1 MPKHYIDLL
10 EILNAHADQL
20 NRGATNRIQY
30 PRIPPDQRQELVGL
44 FDLAEQ
50 AKEALTPVSP
60 SPDYRQRLAHNL
72 TSMVERRTGEG
83 IRITLRSPG
92 REWLAGAAI
101 GSAMAVLGGAAYL
114 IRTHGRARSQRAS
127 QAGS

>member
-1 MPKHYIDLL
+1 MAGHHRDLL
-10 EILNAHADQL
+10 ETLDIHADQL
-20 NRGATNRIQY
+20 SSGAVNDIEY
-30 PRIPPDQRQELVGL
+30 PQIPPEQSCEILPLLELAERVKGALAPVTPASSYRQKLAL
-44 FDLAEQ
+44 DLARM
-50 AKEALTPVSP
+50 A
-60 SPDYRQRLAHNL
+60 
-72 TSMVERRTGEG
+72 ERRTGED

-92 REWLAGAAI
+92 REWLVGAAI

>member
-30 PRIPPDQRQELVGL
+30 PRIPPNQRQELLAL

-50 AKEALTPVSP
+50 TREALAPVSL
-60 SPDYRQRLAHNL
+60 SPDYRQRLAHDL
-72 TSMVERRTGEG
+72 TRMAERRTSEG

-92 REWLAGAAI
+92 REWLVGAAI
-101 GSAMAVLGGAAYL
+101 GSAMAVLGGVAYL
-114 IRTHGRARSQRAS
+114 IRAHGRARSQRAS